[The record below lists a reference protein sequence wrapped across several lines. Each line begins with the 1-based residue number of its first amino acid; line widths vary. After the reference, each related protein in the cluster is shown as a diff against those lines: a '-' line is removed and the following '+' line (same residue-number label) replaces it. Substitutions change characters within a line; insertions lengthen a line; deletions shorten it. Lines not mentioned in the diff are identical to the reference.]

1 MTLTLIDW
9 DAIGAL
15 YGSAAAKIGKAIE
28 AAMPADGD
36 LAPWRNLIARAQR
49 GAYSEYFGEFPAPI
63 VQLVED
69 LRAAGAE
76 DLAQRAIDG
85 EFDADQS
92 EAERWAGSSEAQSI
106 FKELAKPKPIYSGVS
121 RKGRRQRNG

>member
-1 MTLTLIDW
+1 MTPTLINW
-9 DAIGAL
+9 DAIGAS
-15 YGSAAAKIGKAIE
+15 YGSAAAKIGRAIE
-28 AAMPADGD
+28 AAMPADGR
-36 LAPWRNLIARAQR
+36 LNPWRNLLARAQR

-63 VQLVED
+63 TQLVED

-85 EFDADQS
+85 EFDADS
-92 EAERWAGSSEAQSI
+92 GEAERWAGSSEAQSI
-106 FKELAKPKPIYSGVS
+106 FKELAKPRPTYSDVS

>member
-1 MTLTLIDW
+1 MTPTLIDW
-9 DAIGAL
+9 DDIGAQF
-15 YGSAAAKIGKAIE
+15 GDAAAKIGKIIA
-28 AAMPADGD
+28 AAMPTDGD
-36 LAPWRNLIARAQR
+36 LAPWRNLLARAQR

-63 VQLVED
+63 TQLVED

-85 EFDADQS
+85 EFDADPQ

-106 FKELAKPKPIYSGVS
+106 FKELAKPKPIYSDVS

>member
-1 MTLTLIDW
+1 MTPTLIDW
-9 DAIGAL
+9 DSLATI
-15 YGSAAAKIGKAIE
+15 YGSAIAKIGKAIE
-28 AAMPADGD
+28 AAMPTDGD
-36 LAPWRNLIARAQR
+36 LAPWRNLLARAQR

-63 VQLVED
+63 TQLVED
-69 LRAAGAE
+69 LRAAGAH

-85 EFDADQS
+85 EFDADRQ

-106 FKELAKPKPIYSGVS
+106 FKELVNPKPIYSDVS